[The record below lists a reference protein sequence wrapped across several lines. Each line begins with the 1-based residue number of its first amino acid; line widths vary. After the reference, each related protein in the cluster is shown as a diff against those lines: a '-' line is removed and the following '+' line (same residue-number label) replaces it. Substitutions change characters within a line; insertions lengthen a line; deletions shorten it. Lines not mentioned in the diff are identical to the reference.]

1 MKLDMANFAVN
12 SIRPHLVQQSV
23 EYERSKFQEFL
34 EKQPSNSLFDVL
46 FFVGLIFKV
55 ECFINI
61 FSKRKKKEKKWGG
74 LLKAGPTSTWSS

>member
-1 MKLDMANFAVN
+1 MLDLMKLDMANFAVN

-46 FFVGLIFKV
+46 FFWCNL
-55 ECFINI
+55 
-61 FSKRKKKEKKWGG
+61 
-74 LLKAGPTSTWSS
+74 

>member
-61 FSKRKKKEKKWGG
+61 FSKRKKKKKKWGG